1 MGYKDE
7 NTKHR
12 VGISAP
18 QKGYTCPKCGDDKI
32 KTKATFVI
40 CPSCKKTVEGKDLV

>member
-12 VGISAP
+12 VGVLTP
-18 QKGYTCPKCGDDKI
+18 KKGFKCPKCGDDKI
-32 KTKATFVI
+32 KVKATLVV
-40 CPSCKKTVEGKDLV
+40 CPSCKKIVDGKYLK

>member
-18 QKGYTCPKCGDDKI
+18 QKGYTCPKCGEDKI
-32 KTKATFVI
+32 KTKATFVV

>member
-12 VGISAP
+12 VGISMP
-18 QKGYTCPKCGDDKI
+18 SKGYKCPYCNENIPVKASFIIC
-32 KTKATFVI
+32 TK
-40 CPSCKKTVEGKDLV
+40 CKKVIDGNKLI